1 MRKQSSYGITKEDGN
16 NIDDEISATQ
26 SEESTTGVNETIHE
40 EITAASS
47 VVDDNEYLS
56 QSTDSESGAISP
68 SSSTQLST
76 ALSEAVTASSSFV
89 SDSHEMRESQPDAS
103 TAFEEC
109 Q

>member
-47 VVDDNEYLS
+47 S
-56 QSTDSESGAISP
+56 QR
-68 SSSTQLST
+68 T
-76 ALSEAVTASSSFV
+76 ANLEQYHLHLA
-89 SDSHEMRESQPDAS
+89 HN
-103 TAFEEC
+103 
-109 Q
+109 